1 MKYNYS
7 KALIELRSKPDIL
20 QTKLASIYRWEN
32 KRTNLTKIVK
42 VKIEKICRDNGINLD
57 KEGKQWDIRI

>member
-20 QTKLASIYRWEN
+20 QTKLAPIYRWEN

-42 VKIEKICRDNGINLD
+42 VKIKKICRDNGINLD